1 MKHIRKWLPVPT
13 YDLPGM
19 EGWLEEMAGRGLYL
33 ERLNAWTARFRRG
46 EPRSRRFRLQPCCSC
61 EREFSRQEPPEDL
74 VALFAGFGWQCEG
87 WASSFLVL
95 FSTEDPDA
103 PEPNP
108 DPQTLELALEPLIR
122 TVTRNLRWELLFGAI
137 VLILCIAELPCFMP
151 RIWENGIPAL
161 YVGLL
166 PLALLELWD
175 AGRAYRVLRDLRR
188 RLQEGDPLP
197 PRSGP
202 FSPWRT
208 ILRLTLQ
215 LLILAALLWN
225 LWRCF
230 AVL

>member
-33 ERLNAWTARFRRG
+33 ERLNSWTARFRRG

-87 WASSFLVL
+87 WASSFLV
-95 FSTEDPDA
+95 
-103 PEPNP
+103 
-108 DPQTLELALEPLIR
+108 
-122 TVTRNLRWELLFGAI
+122 
-137 VLILCIAELPCFMP
+137 
-151 RIWENGIPAL
+151 
-161 YVGLL
+161 
-166 PLALLELWD
+166 LLELWD

>member
-1 MKHIRKWLPVPT
+1 M
-13 YDLPGM
+13 
-19 EGWLEEMAGRGLYL
+19 RGL
-33 ERLNAWTARFRRG
+33 
-46 EPRSRRFRLQPCCSC
+46 
-61 EREFSRQEPPEDL
+61 
-74 VALFAGFGWQCEG
+74 
-87 WASSFLVL
+87 
-95 FSTEDPDA
+95 
-103 PEPNP
+103 
-108 DPQTLELALEPLIR
+108 
-122 TVTRNLRWELLFGAI
+122 
-137 VLILCIAELPCFMP
+137 
-151 RIWENGIPAL
+151 
-161 YVGLL
+161 GLL

-197 PRSGP
+197 PRAGP